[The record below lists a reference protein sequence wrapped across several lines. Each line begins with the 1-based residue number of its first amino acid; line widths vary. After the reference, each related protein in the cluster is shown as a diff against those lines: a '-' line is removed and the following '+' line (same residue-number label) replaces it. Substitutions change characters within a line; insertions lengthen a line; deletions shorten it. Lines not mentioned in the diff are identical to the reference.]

1 MQLPASLKLEPSRF
15 AMGALVEM
23 SAGTSLED
31 TAVCVINGQGK
42 KVNNGHIAGKKMAF
56 TIVQRLW
63 RLDAT
68 SGTCKIYPACSCA
81 CSHRIAAAATLVRVH
96 MS

>member
-1 MQLPASLKLEPSRF
+1 MQLPTSLKLEPARF

-31 TAVCVINGQGK
+31 TVVCVMNGHGK
-42 KVNNGHIAGKKMAF
+42 KVNSGQIAGKKLAF

-63 RLDAT
+63 RLDGKA
-68 SGTCKIYPACSCA
+68 GTCKIWPAYNCSYPLHC
-81 CSHRIAAAATLVRVH
+81 CSHV
-96 MS
+96 

>member
-1 MQLPASLKLEPSRF
+1 MQLPASLKLEPARF

-31 TAVCVINGQGK
+31 TVVCVINGHGK
-42 KVNNGHIAGKKMAF
+42 KVNNGQIAGKKLAF

-63 RLDAT
+63 RLDAK
-68 SGTCKIYPACSCA
+68 SGTCKIKPAYICLS
-81 CSHRIAAAATLVRVH
+81 
-96 MS
+96 